1 MEREQVRKVLT
12 ILRINYPQSFR
23 DYNNET
29 AGMFL
34 DMWTEAFKNDPADAV
49 VNAVK
54 AIIYS
59 DPREFAPNIA
69 QVKQKMM
76 SLSGIG
82 IESPEDVWAQV
93 RAVLRSLPSDSPDD
107 VRPYWEKLP
116 SGVKRIYTVN
126 DLIDMAFHRT
136 SAELSSYE
144 LPRFRKVYESVQEQE
159 LIKSIEIS
167 GGIRNIELPD
177 AGAIYIAMKGESDD

>member
-1 MEREQVRKVLT
+1 MEREQVRKVLS
-12 ILRINYPQSFR
+12 ILRLNYPQSFR

-29 AGMFL
+29 AGLFL
-34 DMWTEAFKNDPADAV
+34 DMWAEAFRNDSAEAV

-76 SLSGIG
+76 ALSGIG
-82 IESPEDVWAQV
+82 TKAPEDVWTEV
-93 RAVLRSLPSDSPDD
+93 RATLRALPSDRPDE
-107 VRPYWEKLP
+107 VLQYWEKLP
-116 SGVKRIYTVN
+116 DSVRRIYTVH

-144 LPRFRKVYESVQEQE
+144 LPRFRKVYESVREQE
-159 LIKSIEIS
+159 ITKSIETA
-167 GGIRNIELPD
+167 GGIRNIELPE
-177 AGAIYIAMKGESDD
+177 AGAIFISMKGESDD